1 MAASASTPAST
12 AASSAVAHSATV
24 TSTPLAT
31 EAKLHMRKESNLWRD
46 AWARLLRNKLAV
58 IGMSIVLFFLLLALL
73 ADVIA
78 PYAYDKSDFAQTY
91 QFPSL
96 EHPFG
101 TNPLGQDML
110 SRLIYGARVSMIVGL
125 GAQIIVLLIG
135 VPLGALA
142 GFYGGKLDLYLM
154 RFVDVMYA
162 FPTLLF
168 VILIMSALGP
178 GMVNIFIALGLTG
191 WVTLCRLTRAQL
203 LSLREKEF
211 VVAARATGASS
222 GRIILKHLLPNA
234 LTPIIIA
241 LTFGIPQAIFTEAAL
256 SFIGVGISPP
266 TPSWG
271 QMVGEYQTYIRS
283 YWYLATFPSIAIGLT
298 MLAFSFL
305 GDGLRDA
312 LDPRMKR

>member
-1 MAASASTPAST
+1 MT
-12 AASSAVAHSATV
+12 ATAPTAVQRKAT
-24 TSTPLAT
+24 AGADAD
-31 EAKLHMRKESNLWRD
+31 EKLQLRKETNLWRD
-46 AWARLLRNKLAV
+46 AWHRLLRNKLAV
-58 IGMSIVLFFLLLALL
+58 MGMLIILLFLLLAIF
-73 ADVIA
+73 ADLIA
-78 PYAYDKSDFAQTY
+78 PYRYDESDFTKTY
-91 QFPSL
+91 LFPSL
-96 EHPFG
+96 AHPFG
-101 TNPLGQDML
+101 TSPLGQDML

-125 GAQIIVLLIG
+125 GAQVLVILIG
-135 VPLGALA
+135 VPLGAIA
-142 GFYGGKLDLYLM
+142 GYYGGKIDLYLM

-178 GMVNIFIALGLTG
+178 GLVNIFIALGLTG
-191 WVTLCRLTRAQL
+191 WVTLCRLTRGQL

-211 VVAARATGASS
+211 VLAARSVGAKS
-222 GRIILKHLLPNA
+222 GRIIIKHLLPNA

-271 QMVGEYQTYIRS
+271 QMVGEYQKYIRG
-283 YWYLATFPSIAIGLT
+283 YWYLATFPTIAIALT
-298 MLAFSFL
+298 MLSFSFL